1 MCVQAAHSE
10 ITALQTACDSLKA
23 TLGAMQAAHAAAD
36 REVASLK
43 KDKAL
48 RVSTK
53 SPCSPCMPCGLGLT
67 VSPCIETHLGACSP
81 QIL

>member
-23 TLGAMQAAHAAAD
+23 ILGAMQAAHAAAE

-43 KDKAL
+43 KHKAL
-48 RVSTK
+48 RVSTE
-53 SPCSPCMPCGLGLT
+53 SPCSLSMPCDLGLT
-67 VSPCIETHLGACSP
+67 VLPCIETHLGACSP
-81 QIL
+81 QIS